1 MQRLVIVFLFLF
13 CATEVTASNLST
25 AMMFVSSDATWKSST
40 KLVQG
45 WEQAEFDDS
54 SWENTRSPSA
64 GACSLSKIKVRFTT
78 PMWVYKG
85 GEFLTAYFRKTF
97 TLNGHVKNARISAV
111 FDDDGDIYIN
121 GVKVLSD
128 TSGRAEANPIVL
140 DVSTHF
146 REGSNTLA
154 VKVKDTAGGCQWTQ
168 ILLEIEV
175 ESGTVLDVPLLK
187 QTDPQWAA
195 TTYDTSDKQTLWC
208 GTDIGDCGC
217 ALTSVSMLL
226 QYYGIVNLA
235 SGLTTLPDDLNTY
248 FLQDQKCLLNQCV
261 SRGYVFGDVR
271 WSVVNQLSRQAW
283 VLFGTAKVQ
292 YMGGGSLDPRE
303 DIAAG
308 KPVIGKALDKSHWF
322 VAKGMVED
330 VLKINDPI
338 FGEMEATTTALIR
351 RFEEVQSD
359 FSLIEAYVKAPGQLV
374 VTDSYGRQT
383 GFVDGAK
390 VTEIPSSTYEFEQSI
405 ESSGSAGLWAARI
418 TQPENGRYSIKLATD
433 SAKSPIAAY
442 VADMNADEKSV
453 LVDEETEIQIHYD
466 HDRVDDTT
474 LSVTGVQSC
483 SLLKLP
489 IRLKLTNSESHDRIF
504 EGEADLHEIFTP
516 SLSPK
521 QENAPP

>member
-25 AMMFVSSDATWKSST
+25 AMIFISSDATWKSST

-45 WEQAEFDDS
+45 WERAEFDDS
-54 SWENTRSPSA
+54 SWQNTRSPSA

-78 PMWVYKG
+78 PMWVQQG
-85 GEFLTAYFRKTF
+85 GQFLTAYFRKTF
-97 TLNGHVKNARISAV
+97 ILNGHVKNARISAV

-128 TSGRAEANPIVL
+128 TSGRAEANPVVL
-140 DVSTHF
+140 DVTTHL
-146 REGSNTLA
+146 REGSNTIA
-154 VKVKDTAGGCQWTQ
+154 VKVRDTVGGCQWTQ
-168 ILLEIEV
+168 IFLEIEL

-195 TTYDTSDKQTLWC
+195 ITYDASDKQTLWC

-217 ALTSVSMLL
+217 ALTSISMLL
-226 QYYGIVNLA
+226 QYYGSVNLVG
-235 SGLTTLPDDLNTY
+235 GLTTLPGDLNTY

-283 VLFGTAKVQ
+283 DAFGTAKVQ

-322 VAKGMVED
+322 VVKGMVD
-330 VLKINDPI
+330 NDLKINDPI
-338 FGEMEATTTALIR
+338 FGEMEATATAMIR

-359 FSLIEAYVKAPGQLV
+359 FSLIEAYVKAPGQLM
-374 VTDSYGRQT
+374 VTDPHGRQT
-383 GFVDGAK
+383 GFVDGTRVA
-390 VTEIPSSTYEFEQSI
+390 EIPSSTYEFEQSI
-405 ESSGSAGLWAARI
+405 ESSDSAGLWAARI
-418 TQPENGRYSIKLATD
+418 TQPENGLYTVEHATD
-433 SAKSPIAAY
+433 SAKSLIAVY
-442 VADMNADEKSV
+442 MADMNADEKSA
-453 LVDEETEIQIHYD
+453 LISEGTEIQIHYD

-474 LSVTGVQSC
+474 LSVTSAQSC
-483 SLLKLP
+483 SLLKFP
-489 IRLKLTNSESHDRIF
+489 IRLKLTNSEGRDRIF

-521 QENAPP
+521 QESAPP